1 MRVCAVICEYNPF
14 HNGHARHLALAR
26 EKSSADFMLCLM
38 SGALTQRGAFARHD
52 KWLRARMALLGGA
65 DLVLELP
72 CRFACAPAPDFASG
86 GVALLRAL
94 GVVTHLS
101 FGCEAQS
108 LDVLFAARDALRD
121 ESPAFQSVL
130 KDALDRGLPYPRA
143 RALAAE
149 SASGLSGLAEQIALP
164 NAALALEYLQALP
177 DDISAVPILREGC
190 GYHDSSPS
198 PLASATGVR
207 AALTMGDVQTAGAAV
222 PFPQELLSSEQRGE
236 FHPEDAL
243 TQALFYRLRTMDAAS
258 LRDIVGM
265 DEGLEYRFL
274 RAAQTAASR
283 EELIAAIKSKRYTHA
298 RLSRLCAHILLGV
311 SRDFAAGHRAPTYAR
326 VLGFRKDA
334 APLLRAIKA
343 HASIPLVTKAAAF
356 DRADPLFSL
365 DVRAQDLWSL
375 GVSNPALRACGR
387 DFTTSPIILP

>member
-14 HNGHARHLALAR
+14 HLGHAYHLRAAR
-26 EKSSADFMLCLM
+26 EASGADYVLCLM

-52 KWLRARMALLGGA
+52 KWLRARAALENGA

-72 CRFACAPAPDFASG
+72 TRFACAPAPDFASG
-86 GVALLRAL
+86 GVALLSAL
-94 GVVTHLS
+94 GVATHLS
-101 FGCEAQS
+101 FGCEAS
-108 LDVLFAARDALRD
+108 ALPLLSAAAALFKA
-121 ESPAFQSVL
+121 ESPAFSA
-130 KDALDRGLPYPRA
+130 ALRARLADGLPYPRA

-149 SASGLSGLAEQIALP
+149 QAAGLPAALLAQP

-177 DDISAVPILREGC
+177 DDLSAVPILREGC

-207 AALTMGDVQTAGAAV
+207 AALTMGDVQTASAAV
-222 PFPQELLSSEQRGE
+222 PFPQELLSAEQRGE

-311 SRDFAAGHRAPTYAR
+311 SRDFAAAHRTPTYAR

-375 GVSNPALRACGR
+375 GVSNPALRAPGR